1 MSQAA
6 QAPAPKRR
14 AAASPP
20 PPPPQGATQMPA
32 RPAAP
37 SSTAVG
43 APPRA
48 AVELPSAPAGAGR
61 RVRSAVQGLLSG
73 TPGRMRLL
81 GAAAAAAA
89 LLFGVVA
96 AGNLLANDAAA
107 ARATTNTD
115 QVVRVQKVYADLL
128 LADATA
134 TNSFLVGGLEAP
146 EQRATYEQAMDRATR
161 GIAEAASV
169 QPADAEALAALSA
182 QVQRYGQLVEQARAY
197 NRQGLPVG
205 AQYLT
210 LASAGLRSDAAP
222 VLAAL
227 LEANSNRSTDELS
240 NAGWSLPLAASGALA
255 VLVFVLVLVWFA
267 RRTHRYVNLPLAA
280 GALALLVAAGV
291 GTYGITSAGR
301 QLTSTQ
307 DDQLA
312 ATIALSTARTSA
324 YDAKANESL
333 TLIRRG
339 SGAAFEKAWQTSAAQ
354 VTASLSDLEG
364 KPSAASIAGDLA
376 TGWASYATAHQAIR
390 AADDGGTWD
399 NAVKLASASG
409 SGTGNEAF
417 TAFADA
423 TTQQV
428 DSFAAATASRIQAAM
443 SAVRILVW
451 VMLAA
456 ALASAVL
463 ALRGV
468 AKRIE
473 DYR

>member
-1 MSQAA
+1 MTKAA
-6 QAPAPKRR
+6 KAPAPKRR
-14 AAASPP
+14 AAAGP
-20 PPPPQGATQMPA
+20 PPPPQHSAAQVPVA
-32 RPAAP
+32 PAP
-37 SSTAVG
+37 SPAPGG
-43 APPRA
+43 ASPRA
-48 AVELPSAPAGAGR
+48 GSESPVASAGAGR

-107 ARATTNTD
+107 ARATTNTG

-134 TNSFLVGGLEAP
+134 TNAFLVGGLEAP

-227 LEANSNRSTDELS
+227 LEANSTRTANELD
-240 NAGWSLPLAASGALA
+240 NASWNLPLAASGALA
-255 VLVFVLVLVWFA
+255 VVVFVLVMLWFA
-267 RRTHRYVNLPLAA
+267 RRTHRYLNLPLAA
-280 GALALLVAAGV
+280 GTVALLAAAGV
-291 GTYGITSAGR
+291 AVFAVASTGR

-339 SGAAFEKAWQTSAAQ
+339 SGAAFEKAWQTSAAR
-354 VTASLSDLEG
+354 VTASLTDLEG

-376 TGWASYATAHQAIR
+376 AGWSSYATAHQAIR
-390 AADDGGTWD
+390 AADDSGTWD
-399 NAVKLASASG
+399 DAVQLASASG
-409 SGTGNEAF
+409 ATTGNAAF

-423 TTQQV
+423 TTRQV
-428 DSFAAATASRIQAAM
+428 DSFAATTATRIAAATSPM
-443 SAVRILVW
+443 RILGW